1 MVFIWY
7 LYGILMVFTPYP
19 ERSFLESKLGEN

>member
-7 LYGILMVFTPYP
+7 LYGILMVITSDI